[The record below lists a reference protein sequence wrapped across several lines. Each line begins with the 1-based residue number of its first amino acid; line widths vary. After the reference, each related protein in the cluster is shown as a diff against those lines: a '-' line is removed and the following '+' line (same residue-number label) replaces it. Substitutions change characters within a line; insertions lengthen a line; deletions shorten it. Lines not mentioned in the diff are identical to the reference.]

1 MVTGEVQG
9 GFVFYSNAKPLS
21 DDGKVRALAKL
32 DRRSPKSM
40 ANIPD
45 LADAA
50 GLSNLDDMSVW
61 LGLVAPKGTPRAV
74 VDRLNSL
81 VRRAM
86 DDPKFRETLLA
97 QGVVPEPSTPEELK
111 TIIAKDYEWN
121 ASMAKRFDIKPID

>member
-1 MVTGEVQG
+1 M
-9 GFVFYSNAKPLS
+9 P
-21 DDGKVRALAKL
+21 RAT
-32 DRRSPKSM
+32 
-40 ANIPD
+40 
-45 LADAA
+45 
-50 GLSNLDDMSVW
+50 
-61 LGLVAPKGTPRAV
+61 KGTPRAV